1 MEIEINEKKNNP
13 FLNRTE
19 VHFTIIHENQK
30 TPNRDV
36 VRSELADSLNAKKEN
51 IIIERLD
58 SGFGI
63 QKTKGYAK
71 IYSSR
76 KHAENLEYKY
86 ILKRNELKGKQK
98 KSEDETKEAEVESK
112 PETSE
117 EKPESEGKEQE

>member
-13 FLNRTE
+13 YLKRTE
-19 VHFTIIHENQK
+19 VNFTITHENQK

-58 SGFGI
+58 SGFGSR
-63 QKTKGYAK
+63 KTSGYAK

-76 KHAENLEYKY
+76 KDAEEMEYKY
-86 ILKRNELKGKQK
+86 IIKRNVVKGKQK
-98 KSEDETKEAEVESK
+98 KSEDEAKDEAEST
-112 PETSE
+112 PEPTE
-117 EKPESEGKEQE
+117 EKEKDEA

>member
-1 MEIEINEKKNNP
+1 MEIEIREKKNNP

-19 VHFTIIHENQK
+19 VHFTITHVNQK

-51 IIIERLD
+51 VIIERLD
-58 SGFGI
+58 SGFGS

-76 KHAENLEYKY
+76 KDAEELEYKH
-86 ILKRNELKGKQK
+86 ILKRNEIKGKK
-98 KSEDETKEAEVESK
+98 KSEDESKEGSTEGT
-112 PETSE
+112 PQ
-117 EKPESEGKEQE
+117 SEGKE

>member
-1 MEIEINEKKNNP
+1 MEIEIDEKKTNP
-13 FLNRTE
+13 YLNRTE
-19 VHFTIIHENQK
+19 VNFTITHENQK

-58 SGFGI
+58 SGFGS

-76 KHAENLEYKY
+76 KHAEEMEYKY
-86 ILKRNELKGKQK
+86 IMKRNAVKGKQK
-98 KSEDETKEAEVESK
+98 KEEDKEE
-112 PETSE
+112 PEASPEPATEKTE
-117 EKPESEGKEQE
+117 EKEQE

>member
-1 MEIEINEKKNNP
+1 MEIEIREKKNNP

-19 VHFTIIHENQK
+19 VHFTINHVNQK

-36 VRSELADSLNAKKEN
+36 VRTELADSLNAKKEN

-58 SGFGI
+58 SGFGS

-76 KHAENLEYKY
+76 KHAEEMEYKH
-86 ILKRNELKGKQK
+86 IIKRNEIKGKQK
-98 KSEDETKEAEVESK
+98 KSEDDSKEADTQES
-112 PETSE
+112 PQ
-117 EKPESEGKEQE
+117 SEGQE